1 MKHRHYYPTWFCRV
15 KTTKW
20 IITYWLL
27 SVIFWLFYKCFF
39 LSITSLI
46 CQVWSSVHESVSL
59 QRQIKKQTF
68 VDLFSHLLWAPLTFP
83 PSDSRRDRKR
93 NNKCFRWRTRD
104 GATLQKWKIKMKSTK
119 TYLPDSNASSSDGK
133 ENKQEEI
140 THKAGETDEE
150 SNKRQVNCYLLQH
163 ISHRW
168 PSYLP
173 LWVKKGNKKLNLR
186 ESAWISL
193 HSGFAVNM
201 KFLLTFLYSAHFS
214 KRGVKKQWKPRCQ
227 FWNCSDFYYIKSES
241 M

>member
-1 MKHRHYYPTWFCRV
+1 MFFSVYYFPNLSSLVLRTW
-15 KTTKW
+15 
-20 IITYWLL
+20 
-27 SVIFWLFYKCFF
+27 KCF
-39 LSITSLI
+39 SSKADKKANI
-46 CQVWSSVHESVSL
+46 CG
-59 QRQIKKQTF
+59 
-68 VDLFSHLLWAPLTFP
+68 FSHLLWAPLTFP
-83 PSDSRRDRKR
+83 PSDSRRDWKR

-168 PSYLP
+168 PSCLP
-173 LWVKKGNKKLNLR
+173 LWAKKGNKKLNLR

-214 KRGVKKQWKPRCQ
+214 KRRVKKQWKPRCQ